1 MNGLFNSSD
10 LILLQRE
17 KAEYIYSEL
26 VTLAQKAQLAQEND
40 LSNRLL
46 ALVDIL
52 GKEIDSNE

>member
-40 LSNRLL
+40 LSSRLL